1 MVSLRSVGR
10 SGSGRDGGAGLDDL
24 LEQRLPAPPPVEGLV
39 VHLDDL
45 EKEPA
50 DNVVALG
57 LSGQTKVIPIESAAG
72 EAARYLAALKE
83 TKLRCERIHAFLDK
97 IDDSA
102 LTDDEGK
109 NLGAAKLLLD
119 NVRRALDEARGI
131 KP

>member
-1 MVSLRSVGR
+1 MHSSNDINPYDVLPT
-10 SGSGRDGGAGLDDL
+10 
-24 LEQRLPAPPPVEGLV
+24 RLHEV
-39 VHLDDL
+39 VRG